1 MSLNLGLGL
10 GLTRNNDADTA
21 LVRALVNTAGYTASV
36 SGVNVSTVRATT
48 LLCPFSNVSL
58 GNNVPCTRRF
68 SLGGKV
74 HDAFGAWQ
82 QVLNLVPGYT
92 LSEGLSSFARSGIT
106 RTLVENSSTTKHTAY
121 NSIALSNSTVY
132 LVQGVVKRA
141 AGTRNAIIIADTAG
155 ANTAGIGLNLTDGT
169 SQAIVRGNGVATSAS
184 SKLLPDGS
192 TRFSILISSPNW
204 GGTVYFNIK
213 NSITSPGTIDTYAGD
228 GVSSVV
234 FTGVSVT
241 TVVVP
246 FPLIGEATTVNAD
259 IHTFTIPTTQQ
270 TGAALFCGVPIYW
283 GCPAGGPSPVL
294 NGRYYE
300 DGSDT
305 EGITI
310 ANNNA
315 VAVYGSAA
323 VKYALFSAVPLQSPS
338 VPRTLARIWTPT
350 KQELWKDGFL
360 AATGSGTYTWVT
372 RSSVNIGNTSA
383 GTKPFSGLVV
393 GAFCQGFVPSP
404 AQVGA
409 WGRSVV
415 RSLIPL
421 SVPIT

>member
-1 MSLNLGLGL
+1 MSLGLGLGL
-10 GLTRNNDADTA
+10 GLTRNIDADSA
-21 LVRALVNTAGYTASV
+21 LVQALVNTAGYTASV

-68 SLGGKV
+68 NLGGKV
-74 HDAFGAWQ
+74 HDAFGAWP
-82 QVLNLVPGYT
+82 QVSNLVPGYT
-92 LSEGLSSFARSGIT
+92 LSEGLSSFALSGIT
-106 RTLVENSSTTKHTAY
+106 RTLVEDSSTTKHTAY
-121 NSIALSNSTVY
+121 NSITLSNSTVY
-132 LVQGVVKRA
+132 LVQGIVKRA
-141 AGTRNAIIIADTAG
+141 AGTRNATIIADTG

-192 TRFSILISSPNW
+192 TRFSIRISSPNW

-259 IHTFTIPTTQQ
+259 IHSFTIPTTQQ

-283 GCPAGGPSPVL
+283 GCPAGGPSPVV

-300 DGSDT
+300 DGSDI

-310 ANNNA
+310 ANNDA
-315 VAVYGSAA
+315 VAVYGYSTI
-323 VKYALFSAVPLQSPS
+323 KRPIFSVLPLQSPS
-338 VPRTLARIWTPT
+338 VPRTVVRIWTPT

-360 AATGSGTYTWVT
+360 AGTGSGTYTWAT
-372 RSSVNIGNTSA
+372 RSSVKIGNTDA

-409 WGRSVV
+409 WSRSVV
-415 RSLIPL
+415 RSLLPL
-421 SVPIT
+421 SEPIA